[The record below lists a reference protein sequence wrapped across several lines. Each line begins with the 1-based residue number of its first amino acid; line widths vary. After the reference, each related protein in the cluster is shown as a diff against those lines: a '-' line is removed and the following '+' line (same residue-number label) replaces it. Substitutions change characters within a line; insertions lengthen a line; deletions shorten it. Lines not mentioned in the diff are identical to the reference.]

1 VKRDSADE
9 FARLDFLFHASI
21 VKAAQNRFFQEYR
34 LLLYTVLVIVILIV
48 RPMVS
53 CRAGSARCTRTTA
66 YDSALI
72 I

>member
-1 VKRDSADE
+1 MKRDSADE

-48 RPMVS
+48 RPDGFVP
-53 CRAGSARCTRTTA
+53 RRVRTLHT
-66 YDSALI
+66 DDRV
-72 I
+72 

>member
-9 FARLDFLFHASI
+9 FVRLDFLFHASI

-48 RPMVS
+48 RPDGFVPRRV
-53 CRAGSARCTRTTA
+53 RALHTDDRV
-66 YDSALI
+66 
-72 I
+72 

>member
-1 VKRDSADE
+1 VKRDRADE

-48 RPMVS
+48 RPDGFVP
-53 CRAGSARCTRTTA
+53 RRVRTLHT
-66 YDSALI
+66 DDRV
-72 I
+72 

>member
-48 RPMVS
+48 RPDGFVP
-53 CRAGSARCTRTTA
+53 RRVRTLHT
-66 YDSALI
+66 DDRV
-72 I
+72 

>member
-34 LLLYTVLVIVILIV
+34 LLLYAVLVIVILIV
-48 RPMVS
+48 RPDGFVP
-53 CRAGSARCTRTTA
+53 RRVRTLRT
-66 YDSALI
+66 DDRV
-72 I
+72 

>member
-48 RPMVS
+48 RRDGFVPRRV
-53 CRAGSARCTRTTA
+53 RTLHT
-66 YDSALI
+66 DDRV
-72 I
+72 